1 MEILIAI
8 SFVAVSAVTIAVAFL
23 GLPEMMRIVALRL
36 RRWSQCLAR
45 ESYHLEEWRARQ
57 DAVTRNGLEV
67 VE

>member
-1 MEILIAI
+1 MEILIALSTI
-8 SFVAVSAVTIAVAFL
+8 VTLAIVIAVSFL
-23 GLPEMMRIVALRL
+23 GLPETMRHVALRL
-36 RRWSQCLAR
+36 RRWSQLLAR